1 MNDPNGLLFDGKR
14 YHLYFQHNPFGTQWG
29 NMHWG
34 HAVSRDLLRWEQL
47 DEAMYPD
54 VNGVIFSGCGFVD
67 RKNAAGCGAGAQLFS
82 IPLWAA
88 SRLSLKNRKPHSGWP
103 LRGRDGACLKNRRG
117 LCTLHRPGN
126 TGPQGVLPCANRRL
140 RHGAVFAGQHLWH
153 LPFA

>member
-1 MNDPNGLLFDGKR
+1 MDRTRATYHFQPEKNWMNDPNGLLFDGKR

-67 RKNAAGCGAGAQLFS
+67 RKNAAGCGAGAQLFFYTS
-82 IPLWAA
+82 MGGKQAQ
-88 SRLSLKNRKPHSGWP
+88 SKESQTTQRLAL
-103 LRGRDGACLKNRRG
+103 A
-117 LCTLHRPGN
+117 RPE
-126 TGPQGVLPCANRRL
+126 PA
-140 RHGAVFAGQHLWH
+140 
-153 LPFA
+153 

>member
-67 RKNAAGCGAGAQLFS
+67 RK
-82 IPLWAA
+82 
-88 SRLSLKNRKPHSGWP
+88 K
-103 LRGRDGACLKNRRG
+103 RRG
-117 LCTLHRPGN
+117 LRCRGT
-126 TGPQGVLPCANRRL
+126 
-140 RHGAVFAGQHLWH
+140 AVFLYLYGRQAGSV
-153 LPFA
+153 